1 MVWSQNNGSQVA
13 NMSTGKIVGEKHGWD
28 GHVNARGISIIKT
41 FEGYSPKVYRCP
53 AGVPTIGYGSIW
65 DLDGKRVTMS
75 QQKITKAQAETLL
88 LREIHHV
95 ERAIRHLIRVP
106 LNQNQFSALA
116 SWTFNLGS
124 GRLQSSTLRT
134 KINREDHDGAA
145 LEFPKWRRAGGKILQ
160 GLGKRRAVEKTL
172 YEEMCM

>member
-1 MVWSQNNGSQVA
+1 
-13 NMSTGKIVGEKHGWD
+13 MSVHSTLAEKHDWD
-28 GHVNARGISIIKT
+28 GHVNARGVSIIKT
-41 FEGYSPKVYRCP
+41 FEGYSSKVYHCP
-53 AGVPTIGYGSIW
+53 AGIPTIGYGSIW

-75 QQKITKAQAETLL
+75 QPKITKAQAETLL

-95 ERAIRHLIRVP
+95 ERAIRTLIRIP
-106 LNQNQFSALA
+106 LNQNQFSALV

-134 KINREDHDGAA
+134 KINRGDHDGAA

-160 GLGKRRAVEKTL
+160 GLVKRRAVEKTL
-172 YEEMCM
+172 YEEACA

>member
-1 MVWSQNNGSQVA
+1 
-13 NMSTGKIVGEKHGWD
+13 MSLHKTLVEKHSWD
-28 GHVNARGISIIKT
+28 GLVNARGISIIKT
-41 FEGYSPKVYRCP
+41 FEGYSPTVYHCP
-53 AGVPTIGYGSIW
+53 AGIPTIGYGSIW
-65 DLDGKRVTMS
+65 DMDGKRVKAS
-75 QQKITKAQAETLL
+75 QPKITKAQAETLL

-95 ERAIRHLIRVP
+95 ERAIRTLIRVP

-134 KINREDHDGAA
+134 KLNRGDYDGAA

-160 GLGKRRAVEKTL
+160 GLVKRRAVEKAL
-172 YEEMCM
+172 YEEACT